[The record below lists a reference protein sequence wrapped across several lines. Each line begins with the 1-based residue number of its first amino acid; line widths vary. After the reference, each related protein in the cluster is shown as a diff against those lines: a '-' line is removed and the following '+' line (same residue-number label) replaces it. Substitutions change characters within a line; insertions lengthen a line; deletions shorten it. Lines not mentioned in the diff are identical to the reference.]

1 MLVPIREYA
10 SAAEMLSSIAAIRRV
25 FRTDVPTVFPMRI
38 VPEDVVDVGPHP
50 AEPIR
55 EPIPTIDW
63 HQHTPLT
70 VEDVLRAVSCAW
82 GIDRIHILSTIRTH
96 DFMIP
101 RLVVYA
107 LCCRLTR
114 ASLSRIGKA
123 MGRDHST
130 VVSGRDKMRAKV
142 AAVDASIRSGATA
155 LEWAQE
161 MRKEMDE
168 PLSKTDASK
177 AINTQCPS

>member
-38 VPEDVVDVGPHP
+38 VPEDVVDVGPP
-50 AEPIR
+50 RAEPIR
-55 EPIPTIDW
+55 ESLPTIDW

-70 VEDVLRAVSCAW
+70 VDDVLRAVSLAW
-82 GIDRIHILSTIRTH
+82 GIDRTHILSAIRTH

-114 ASLSRIGKA
+114 ASLSRIGQA
-123 MGRDHST
+123 MGGRDHST

-142 AAVDASIRSGATA
+142 AAVDARIRPEATA

-161 MRKEMDE
+161 MRKEMGV
-168 PLSKTDASK
+168 
-177 AINTQCPS
+177 